1 MVELIV
7 DSTELDATSQG
18 KTPVFSLE
26 NTNPRYGSFNFIH
39 DNRFYL
45 LGGSPF
51 WSLLECFDLKWGW
64 TKIALKGDHLP
75 EEWAGIQG
83 CVVNECVFVYGGFC
97 GTASC
102 SVSGRSNA
110 LSKIDLVNHSLD
122 VVQTQDSNSHP
133 MQKDK
138 YGCIVYENKL
148 YLFGG
153 YGMPQKCEADDP
165 HSSFCLD
172 DDRFS
177 GLGWTNEFHA
187 LDINNRK
194 HV

>member
-1 MVELIV
+1 MRKMASGIGRIV
-7 DSTELDATSQG
+7 DSTELDAPSQG

-26 NTNPRYGSFNFIH
+26 NTNPRYGSFSFIH

-51 WSLLECFDLKWGW
+51 WSLLECFDLKRGW

-75 EEWAGIQG
+75 VEWAEIQG
-83 CVVNECVFVYGGFC
+83 CVRNECVFVYGGFC
-97 GTASC
+97 GTASY

-110 LSKIDLVNHSLD
+110 LRKIDLVNHRLD

-138 YGCIVYENKL
+138 YGCVVYENKL

-153 YGMPQKCEADDP
+153 YGMPQKCEADDRTP
-165 HSSFCLD
+165 LSV
-172 DDRFS
+172 
-177 GLGWTNEFHA
+177 WTMIA
-187 LDINNRK
+187 SQ
-194 HV
+194 V